1 MNYGYFPGCSQTG
14 SAKEYDIS
22 LRKVIEKLGVSFDEI
37 RDWSCC
43 GATSAHVTNHRLST
57 ALAMRNVMLAEQ
69 QGLENIIAPCA
80 ACYNRLIMSQY
91 EVENHSVVRKDTE
104 ELLSAKFEK
113 NVKVYNILELF
124 LKSGINKIIENR
136 KCELSDLKVA
146 CYYGC
151 LLVRPAAI
159 TKFDDAE
166 QPTSM
171 EKIVESTGAKTIE
184 WNSKVEC
191 CGAAHS
197 IARRD
202 IVVDLSKSILDDAK
216 EHGANVM
223 VVACPMCHTNLD
235 MRQRAM
241 KRTYTGH
248 EDFPVLYITELI
260 GLALGMNEKELGIDL
275 HYVDFKYNSSVF
287 EKHLS
292 AEEIEK

>member
-57 ALAMRNVMLAEQ
+57 ALAMRNIMLAEQ
-69 QGLENIIAPCA
+69 QGMDSIIAPCA
-80 ACYNRLIMSQY
+80 ACYNRLIVSQF
-91 EVENHSVVRKDTE
+91 EIANHNNLKKDTE
-104 ELLSAKFEK
+104 ELLSAKFLK
-113 NVKVYNILELF
+113 NIKVFNILELF
-124 LKSGINKIIENR
+124 QKMGINKITENR
-136 KCELSDLKVA
+136 KRELSDLKVA

-171 EKIVESTGAKTIE
+171 EKIVEATGAKTID
-184 WNSKVEC
+184 WNYKVEC

-197 IARRD
+197 VARRD
-202 IVVDLSKSILDDAK
+202 IVVDLSKNILDDAK
-216 EHGANVM
+216 SHGANVM
-223 VVACPMCHTNLD
+223 AVACPMCHTNLD

-241 KRTYTGH
+241 KRTYPGH
-248 EDFPVLYITELI
+248 QDFPVLYLTELI
-260 GLALGMNEKELGIDL
+260 GLALGMDEKELGINL
-275 HYVDFKYNSSVF
+275 HYIDFKYADSVF
-287 EKHLS
+287 ENS
-292 AEEIEK
+292 AAK